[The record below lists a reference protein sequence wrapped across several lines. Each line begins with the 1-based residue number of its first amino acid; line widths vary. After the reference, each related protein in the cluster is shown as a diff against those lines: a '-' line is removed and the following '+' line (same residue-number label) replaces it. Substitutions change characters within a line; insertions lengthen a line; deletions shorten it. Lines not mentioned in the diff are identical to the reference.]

1 MPKINITDGYF
12 NRLTKDQLKDFMSF
26 VLFSNVAGL
35 QYESA
40 LFKALLFKLELP
52 PLEVTVT
59 QEQPESKEREV
70 KPASEVK
77 KEEAE
82 VKEQKEEKGEKDEST
97 GERTKS

>member
-12 NRLTKDQLKDFMSF
+12 NRLTKDQLKDFMNF

-59 QEQPESKEREV
+59 ESKEREV

>member
-1 MPKINITDGYF
+1 MKMPKINITDGYF
-12 NRLTKDQLKDFMSF
+12 NRLTKDQLKDFMNF

-59 QEQPESKEREV
+59 EEQAQSEEREV

-77 KEEAE
+77 KE
-82 VKEQKEEKGEKDEST
+82 KEQEKEKGEKDESK
-97 GERTKS
+97 GEEDK

>member
-52 PLEVTVT
+52 PLEVTVVE
-59 QEQPESKEREV
+59 EQPQRKEREV
-70 KPASEVK
+70 KSASEVK
-77 KEEAE
+77 KE
-82 VKEQKEEKGEKDEST
+82 KEQEKGEEDESK
-97 GERTKS
+97 GEEDK

>member
-12 NRLTKDQLKDFMSF
+12 NRLTKDQLKDFMNF

-59 QEQPESKEREV
+59 EEQPQSKEREV

-77 KEEAE
+77 KEQE
-82 VKEQKEEKGEKDEST
+82 KEKGEEDESE
-97 GERTKS
+97 GEEGK

>member
-1 MPKINITDGYF
+1 MPKINISDGYF

-52 PLEVTVT
+52 PLEVTVME
-59 QEQPESKEREV
+59 EQPQSKEREV

-77 KEEAE
+77 KE
-82 VKEQKEEKGEKDEST
+82 KEQPKEKGEKDEST
-97 GERTKS
+97 GERTDS

>member
-1 MPKINITDGYF
+1 MPKIHITDAYF
-12 NRLTKDQLKDFMSF
+12 NRLTRDQLKDFMNF

-59 QEQPESKEREV
+59 EDREQSKEREV
-70 KPASEVK
+70 RPASEVK
-77 KEEAE
+77 KEE
-82 VKEQKEEKGEKDEST
+82 KEKGEKDESE
-97 GERTKS
+97 GEKDK

>member
-70 KPASEVK
+70 KAASEVK
-77 KEEAE
+77 KE
-82 VKEQKEEKGEKDEST
+82 KEQEKEKGEKDEST